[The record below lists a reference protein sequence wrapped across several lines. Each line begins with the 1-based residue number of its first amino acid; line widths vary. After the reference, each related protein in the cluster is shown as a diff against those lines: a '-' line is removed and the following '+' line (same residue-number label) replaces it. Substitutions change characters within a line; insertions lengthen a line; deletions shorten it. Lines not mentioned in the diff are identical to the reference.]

1 MKNCQEAS
9 LVYNISTKRNKKDG
23 YRQRNVHQFLQSA

>member
-1 MKNCQEAS
+1 MLTLQ
-9 LVYNISTKRNKKDG
+9 ISNYKLYLELNKKDS